1 VPKIVDHDAR
11 RAEYLDAL
19 WRVVERDGAQ
29 AVTVRSVAAEAGLS
43 KSNLG
48 YYFASQDAL
57 LAAAVRQIVQ
67 ATAAA
72 LDDLSAG
79 DGTEYTPATAV
90 AASLLIVPMTTER
103 RRQAQVWL
111 MLAAGH
117 ATDEAFAS
125 ILAELNAVV
134 RAGALMVVRRL
145 AAGGFVSPARDLDFE
160 AAALH
165 TLLDGLS
172 LQTVTDPQLMP
183 DELVEQ
189 IVAAHVA
196 DLAR

>member
-1 VPKIVDHDAR
+1 MREQRGQFGDVGDQL
-11 RAEYLDAL
+11 LDQ
-19 WRVVERDGAQ
+19 G
-29 AVTVRSVAAEAGLS
+29 
-43 KSNLG
+43 
-48 YYFASQDAL
+48 
-57 LAAAVRQIVQ
+57 
-67 ATAAA
+67 
-72 LDDLSAG
+72 
-79 DGTEYTPATAV
+79 
-90 AASLLIVPMTTER
+90 
-103 RRQAQVWL
+103 
-111 MLAAGH
+111 
-117 ATDEAFAS
+117 
-125 ILAELNAVV
+125 
-134 RAGALMVVRRL
+134 AGALMVVRRL